1 MRSKLKYIGLAAVF
15 IFVGLEVTYYLQCAN
30 VKTEFTEI
38 TFADE
43 YTELVD
49 GVQVVASGPIAADKY
64 ASIEN
69 ISPDNN
75 DNLVLFL
82 KVEIFQLIENSTSF
96 PSEETD
102 GNVISTTNFSYR
114 DGWVEKV
121 ETISNLDKTDNP
133 NFERW
138 PLNVKTT
145 NTVGANYLFRK
156 EYELNSEELNEEML
170 KYYTWPDKLLPIEFS
185 SLKIEN
191 KDFHDLEEDGHFYG
205 SDSKNPVYGDV
216 RISLA
221 GLQSKGEN
229 SEDIIYSIT
238 GTKNGNKFES
248 SHGEYKLKEK
258 DPTLAATDIVKHRM
272 PHWIIPVRILYCLT
286 FLVVFIVIVIKWND
300 KRKGE

>member
-1 MRSKLKYIGLAAVF
+1 MKSKLQYIGLVLVL
-15 IFVGLEVTYYLQCAN
+15 IFVGLEITYYVQCAQI
-30 VKTEFTEI
+30 KAEFSNI
-38 TFADE
+38 PFVDE
-43 YTELVD
+43 SSELVD
-49 GVQVVASGPIAADKY
+49 GVQVVASGPIAADNY
-64 ASIEN
+64 ASIAN
-69 ISPDNN
+69 ISPYKE

-82 KVEIFQLIENSTSF
+82 KVEIFQLIESSTSF

-133 NFERW
+133 NFESW

-156 EYELNSEELNEEML
+156 KYELNSEELNEEML
-170 KYYTWPDKLLPIEFS
+170 KYYIWPDKLIPIEFS

-191 KDFHDLEEDGHFYG
+191 KDFHDLGEDGHFYG

-221 GLQSKGEN
+221 GLQSKDEN

-248 SHGEYKLKEK
+248 SHGEYKLNEK
-258 DPTLAATDIVKHRM
+258 DPTLAATEIVKHRM

-286 FLVVFIVIVIKWND
+286 FLVVFIVIVIKWNE
-300 KRKGE
+300 KRKGK